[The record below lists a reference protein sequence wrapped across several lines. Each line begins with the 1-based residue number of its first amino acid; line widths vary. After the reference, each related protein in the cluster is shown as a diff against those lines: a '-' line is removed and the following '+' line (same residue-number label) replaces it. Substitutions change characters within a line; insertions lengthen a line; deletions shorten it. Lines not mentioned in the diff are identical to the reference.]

1 MVKKWIKNYLMN
13 NKYEVL
19 VFSFIILTGVI
30 IGITTFLVANDE
42 TRRIAT
48 EAVTG
53 VLDLSAKEEFIKADI
68 VLNGLK
74 SNLIFITILFI
85 FAMTLFGK
93 WGIYICMLIKGISL
107 GIYTSVLF
115 NVFGFGYGLLVNI
128 LLVLLVNIIYIP
140 ALIYI
145 CVSLYNL
152 NFDIFKMRN
161 GVNISSSIIKSIFEV
176 FTGFILIFSSIIL
189 EQIMSTVMLNIYTK
203 V

>member
-1 MVKKWIKNYLMN
+1 MN
-13 NKYEVL
+13 NKYEVI
-19 VFSFIILTGVI
+19 VFSFIVLVGIV
-30 IGITTFLVANDE
+30 IGISTFLVAEDN

-68 VLNGLK
+68 ILNGLK
-74 SNLIFITILFI
+74 SNFIFITILFI

-93 WGIYICMLIKGISL
+93 WGIYISMLIKGIAL

-161 GVNISSSIIKSIFEV
+161 GVNISSSIIKSVFEV

>member
-1 MVKKWIKNYLMN
+1 MN
-13 NKYEVL
+13 NKYEVI
-19 VFSFIILTGVI
+19 VFSFIVLVGIV
-30 IGITTFLVANDE
+30 IGISTFLVAEDN

-68 VLNGLK
+68 ILNGLK
-74 SNLIFITILFI
+74 SNFIFITILFI

-93 WGIYICMLIKGISL
+93 WGIYISMLIKGIAL
-107 GIYTSVLF
+107 GIYASVLF

>member
-13 NKYEVL
+13 NKYEVI
-19 VFSFIILTGVI
+19 VFSFIVLVGIV
-30 IGITTFLVANDE
+30 IGISTFLVAEDN

-68 VLNGLK
+68 ILNGLK
-74 SNLIFITILFI
+74 SNFIFITILFI

-93 WGIYICMLIKGISL
+93 WGIYISMLIKGIAL

-161 GVNISSSIIKSIFEV
+161 GVNISSSIIKSVFEV

>member
-1 MVKKWIKNYLMN
+1 MN
-13 NKYEVL
+13 NKYEVI
-19 VFSFIILTGVI
+19 VFSFIVLVGIV
-30 IGITTFLVANDE
+30 IGISTFLVAEDN

-68 VLNGLK
+68 ILNGLK
-74 SNLIFITILFI
+74 SNFIFITILFI

-93 WGIYICMLIKGISL
+93 WGIYISMLIKGIAL

>member
-1 MVKKWIKNYLMN
+1 MN
-13 NKYEVL
+13 NKYEVI
-19 VFSFIILTGVI
+19 VFSFIVLVGIV
-30 IGITTFLVANDE
+30 IGISTFLVAEDN

-68 VLNGLK
+68 ILNGLK
-74 SNLIFITILFI
+74 SNFIFITILFI

-93 WGIYICMLIKGISL
+93 WGIYISMLIKGIAL

-161 GVNISSSIIKSIFEV
+161 EVNISSSIIKSVFEV

>member
-13 NKYEVL
+13 NKYEVI
-19 VFSFIILTGVI
+19 VFSFIMLTGFI
-30 IGITTFLVANDE
+30 IGITTFLVADDE

-74 SNLIFITILFI
+74 SNFIFITILFI
-85 FAMTLFGK
+85 FSMTLFGK
-93 WGIYICMLIKGISL
+93 WGIYVAMLIKGIAL

-115 NVFGFGYGLLVNI
+115 NVFGFGYGILVNI
-128 LLVLLVNIIYIP
+128 LLVISVNIIYIP

-145 CVSLYNL
+145 CISLYNL
-152 NFDIFKMRN
+152 NFDIFKMRTQ
-161 GVNISSSIIKSIFEV
+161 SSLSSKMIRTIFEV
-176 FTGFILIFSSIIL
+176 VMGFVFIFSSIIL
-189 EQIMSTVMLNIYTK
+189 EQVMSTVMLNIYTK
-203 V
+203 I